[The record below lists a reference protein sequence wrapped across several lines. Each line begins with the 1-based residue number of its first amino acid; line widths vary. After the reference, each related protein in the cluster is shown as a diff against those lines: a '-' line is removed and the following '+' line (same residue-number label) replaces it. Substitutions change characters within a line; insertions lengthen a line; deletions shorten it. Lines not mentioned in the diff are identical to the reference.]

1 MKVIHLIKTGHGSTW
16 AQRQLAALRDH
27 DLELEVLLAE
37 DGPMRARYEDLGIR
51 TAVIP
56 SDFGR
61 FRSPIEFARAARAYR
76 AFVRERKPDILHA
89 HSVGGAMFARTAGRY
104 LHVPRIF
111 QVPGPLHLEHAL
123 PALAE
128 TITADR
134 DDWWLATCEA
144 TRQHYLGRGVAAD
157 RVGLNYYGIE
167 LDKVVSGN
175 GTGVRNELGIG
186 RGTALIAMV
195 ALFYAPKKWLGQRR
209 GLKGHEDLV
218 DAAAL
223 LLAEGR
229 DVRVAF
235 VGSAWGDAAW
245 YEAQV
250 QAYARERLGDHV
262 HFLGFRRDVP
272 DIYAGADVA
281 VHASHSENLGG
292 TAESIMGGAPTVASR
307 VGGHP
312 DVVAD
317 GETGYLFEARDPG
330 KLADALRRALDD
342 RDRSRAM
349 VAEGQRRITE
359 RFNVE
364 RTAAELF
371 DFYKAVRAA

>member
-1 MKVIHLIKTGHGSTW
+1 
-16 AQRQLAALRDH
+16 
-27 DLELEVLLAE
+27 
-37 DGPMRARYEDLGIR
+37 MRARYEELGIR
-51 TAVIP
+51 TEVIP

-61 FRSPIEFARAARAYR
+61 FRSPLEFSRAARAYR
-76 AFVRERKPDILHA
+76 AFVRNRAPAILHA
-89 HSVGGAMFARTAGRY
+89 HSVGGAMFARIAGRQ

-123 PALAE
+123 PAFAE
-128 TITADR
+128 TITANR

-144 TRQHYLGRGVAAD
+144 TRQHYLKRAVAPT
-157 RVGLNYYGIE
+157 RIGLNYYGIE

-175 GTGVRNELGIG
+175 GAFVRRELSIG
-186 RGTALIAMV
+186 AETALIVMV

-229 DVRVAF
+229 DIRVAF
-235 VGSAWGDAAW
+235 VGSAWGEAAW

-292 TAESIMGGAPTVASR
+292 TAESIMGGAPTIASR

-317 GETGYLFEARDPG
+317 GETGYLFEPADPRA
-330 KLADALRRALDD
+330 LAGALRRTLDEHD
-342 RDRSRAM
+342 RARAM
-349 VAEGQRRITE
+349 VREGQHRISQ
-359 RFNVE
+359 RFSVE
-364 RTAAELF
+364 QTAAELF
-371 DFYKAVRAA
+371 DFYRAVLAG